1 MLGQITL
8 DLRWWALTANLGA
21 HQGGGIYVELD
32 FSEHTKTVL
41 QVGLFFY
48 FLGIKDIDRNAM
60 TICKEHNGKLGRIV
74 CSVSAENSS

>member
-1 MLGQITL
+1 MVGF
-8 DLRWWALTANLGA
+8 DCKFGA

-74 CSVSAENSS
+74 CSVSAENSSYSRKCWEEN

>member
-1 MLGQITL
+1 MGENQHLRLQSEFMLGQITL

-41 QVGLFFY
+41 HTVLH
-48 FLGIKDIDRNAM
+48 NA
-60 TICKEHNGKLGRIV
+60 KGD
-74 CSVSAENSS
+74 CSFIFWA